1 MSFGSTFTLTF
12 ECSAHLMQRIIAYFV
27 GPNPGLL
34 EFSTLQFWTKHDW
47 SLKNTSRLNKSSFY
61 TYTLKPNG
69 AAVYINSCALIVTR
83 HKLKTWTSFILSHR
97 SKWPKC
103 IQMRRKKFRVSKPP
117 CNSLK
122 TKTTASF
129 YHLLDCLDF
138 LSFFFFFFLFYCMI
152 IFREMNWTH
161 RNTFLTLYSRG
172 MLRVTDGAFF
182 MDKILTYL
190 PYIIF
195 DGSSTTPTGDA
206 QLN

>member
-1 MSFGSTFTLTF
+1 MSFDHKFWF
-12 ECSAHLMQRIIAYFV
+12 DICVNFWMQRTFAAKNNRVF
-27 GPNPGLL
+27 LWTK
-34 EFSTLQFWTKHDW
+34 SQFIRILNTAIWAKHDW

-97 SKWPKC
+97 SQWPKC

-117 CNSLK
+117 CISLK

-138 LSFFFFFFLFYCMI
+138 LSFFFFFVFFLFYCMI

-161 RNTFLTLYSRG
+161 RNTFSTLYSRG
-172 MLRVTDGAFF
+172 MFRVTDGAFF
-182 MDKILTYL
+182 Y
-190 PYIIF
+190 
-195 DGSSTTPTGDA
+195 G
-206 QLN
+206 

>member
-1 MSFGSTFTLTF
+1 MNPQNELKMLISFDDEFWFDRFTLTF
-12 ECSAHLMQRIIAYFV
+12 ECSAHWMQRIIAYFF

-34 EFSTLQFWTKHDW
+34 EFSTLQFWAKHDW

-97 SKWPKC
+97 SQWPKC

-117 CNSLK
+117 CISLK

-138 LSFFFFFFLFYCMI
+138 LSFFFFFLFCFTAWYYLGKWI
-152 IFREMNWTH
+152 GRIETRSQLFIREACW
-161 RNTFLTLYSRG
+161 G
-172 MLRVTDGAFF
+172 
-182 MDKILTYL
+182 
-190 PYIIF
+190 
-195 DGSSTTPTGDA
+195 
-206 QLN
+206 

>member
-1 MSFGSTFTLTF
+1 MNPQNELKMLISFDDEFWFDRFTLTF
-12 ECSAHLMQRIIAYFV
+12 ECSAHLMQRIIAYFF

-34 EFSTLQFWTKHDW
+34 EFSRLQFWAKHDW

-97 SKWPKC
+97 SQWPKC

-117 CNSLK
+117 CISLK

-138 LSFFFFFFLFYCMI
+138 LSFFFFFLLCFTAWYYLGKWIGRIETRSQLFI
-152 IFREMNWTH
+152 REACW
-161 RNTFLTLYSRG
+161 G
-172 MLRVTDGAFF
+172 
-182 MDKILTYL
+182 
-190 PYIIF
+190 
-195 DGSSTTPTGDA
+195 
-206 QLN
+206 

>member
-12 ECSAHLMQRIIAYFV
+12 ECSAHLMQRIMAYFF

-34 EFSTLQFWTKHDW
+34 EFSTLQFWAKHDW

-83 HKLKTWTSFILSHR
+83 HKLKTWTSFLLSHR
-97 SKWPKC
+97 SQWPKC
-103 IQMRRKKFRVSKPP
+103 IQMGRKKFRVSKPP
-117 CNSLK
+117 CISLK

-138 LSFFFFFFLFYCMI
+138 LSFFFVLLHENILANELDASRHVLNSLFERHVEGNWRCFFY
-152 IFREMNWTH
+152 
-161 RNTFLTLYSRG
+161 G
-172 MLRVTDGAFF
+172 
-182 MDKILTYL
+182 
-190 PYIIF
+190 
-195 DGSSTTPTGDA
+195 
-206 QLN
+206 